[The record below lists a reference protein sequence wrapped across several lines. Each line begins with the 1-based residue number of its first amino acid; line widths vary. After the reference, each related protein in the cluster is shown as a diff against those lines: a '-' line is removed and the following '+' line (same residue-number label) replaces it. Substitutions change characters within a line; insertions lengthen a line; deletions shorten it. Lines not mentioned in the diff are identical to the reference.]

1 MQDHDSDAIARS
13 QRVQRLRRE
22 LGQLMAQSRE
32 QRRAID
38 MLLSQL
44 ESLWRRARFHRLIGG
59 AAVSVGSSRG

>member
-44 ESLWRRARFHRLIGG
+44 ESLWRRARFHRLTGG
-59 AAVSVGSSRG
+59 AAQSVESS